1 MYAAGPSSSS
11 SENKIAT
18 EHPLPTSQYYAV
30 EFPGFVQD
38 GSEKRAIEHL
48 GGQAAIERVFKRNA
62 PKSHSLLELSWR
74 PENPF
79 AHPVPGAIVN
89 ANNILLKVTKRKRKR
104 RNGEELPIPE
114 GEFVAEA
121 VGVIPKT
128 VRFRSMADFQ
138 YNPDPSDPVVQFRIP
153 PEKEDYELPT
163 DDMEVDGSSQPGPSK
178 SNLRLIPPPVFTRQ
192 TLPQIYNYK
201 ANPMSVVTSYIDSQT
216 GEEKKRLINKSRW
229 KGYGPATLSFS
240 DKTVPTEPPEAIPKT
255 VKDEEQRL
263 VDLLKQ
269 KFEERPCWTRVAILN
284 QFDAKDAR
292 EITNSKYL
300 LPMVSYVFVDG
311 PWRDTHLRFGYLGV
325 TIYSSYQRLY
335 FRNIN
340 HPIVRPSVLTR
351 RMDQRST
358 ERPGSMPPT
367 SWTSAQS
374 VASSSS
380 EEPPSHIF
388 DGRHITKETAAF
400 QLCDITDPLLSELI
414 EDEEGVRDECNER
427 DVGAVAY
434 KMHGGHWCME
444 EWMEARAFVLAHSKF
459 EYQQSLRDF
468 VVKPTALTHRT
479 DESETSIT
487 TELNREAILFS
498 HDKLPSQSED
508 RTLGSTYIARHV
520 RTRHSKQDGYTY
532 TFQRARPRLPRLLDT
547 IAVGL
552 FALVVIG
559 VAGEKKNPISIS
571 MDGSSVKSVE
581 TDFFDLAMS
590 TALLDAVGAEQRLQ
604 RLIRYEKAPDEFV
617 KKKT

>member
-1 MYAAGPSSSS
+1 MSDETPVAGPSSSS
-11 SENKIAT
+11 TENKAAT
-18 EHPLPTSQYYAV
+18 EHPIPENQYYAV

-48 GGQAAIERVFKRNA
+48 GGQGAIERVFKRNA

-79 AHPVPGAIVN
+79 AHPIPGAIVH

-104 RNGEELPIPE
+104 RNGEELPAPE
-114 GEFVAEA
+114 GEFIAEA

-138 YNPDPSDPVVQFRIP
+138 YNPDPSDPVVQFRSAMDRMDVEYIRNYRIP

-163 DDMEVDGSSQPGPSK
+163 DEMEVDGSSHPGPSK

-201 ANPMSVVTSYIDSQT
+201 ANPLSVVTSYIDSQT

-240 DKTVPTEPPEAIPKT
+240 DKVVPSEPPEVIPKT

-263 VDLLKQ
+263 VDILKQ
-269 KFEERPCWTRVAILN
+269 KFEERPCWTKVAILN

-300 LPMVSYVFVDG
+300 LPMVSYVFADG
-311 PWRDTHLRFGYLGV
+311 PWRDIHLRFGYDPRV
-325 TIYSSYQRLY
+325 DPSARFYQRLY

-340 HPIVRPSVLTR
+340 HPIVRPSVLIR
-351 RMDQRST
+351 RMDQRIT
-358 ERPGSMPPT
+358 ERPGSMPPV
-367 SWTSAQS
+367 SWTGAQS
-374 VASSSS
+374 APASSS

-427 DVGAVAY
+427 DGWYTTEAIERIKTVLRHKFFALLEGHIPSDEECRALLEPNQESRSQKKHVFQPRKHNMAKGAVPP
-434 KMHGGHWCME
+434 E
-444 EWMEARAFVLAHSKF
+444 EAAAVRLRAKLNSATREKLSK
-459 EYQQSLRDF
+459 
-468 VVKPTALTHRT
+468 
-479 DESETSIT
+479 
-487 TELNREAILFS
+487 
-498 HDKLPSQSED
+498 
-508 RTLGSTYIARHV
+508 G
-520 RTRHSKQDGYTY
+520 
-532 TFQRARPRLPRLLDT
+532 
-547 IAVGL
+547 
-552 FALVVIG
+552 
-559 VAGEKKNPISIS
+559 
-571 MDGSSVKSVE
+571 
-581 TDFFDLAMS
+581 
-590 TALLDAVGAEQRLQ
+590 
-604 RLIRYEKAPDEFV
+604 
-617 KKKT
+617 